1 MPAGRQLQRPGPN
14 LGQIA
19 IGDVKHLQVLVDIVG
34 DIQVVAVQAVGG
46 SPRHA
51 AQRRSTS
58 PLLERCFDDGR
69 LALNNN
75 LAAPALRCV
84 AIGRQNDLLAG
95 SDTGGHR
102 EWARPQL
109 YLTDLLVRTGD
120 QPARRIAELLP
131 WNWQPADPRPC
142 PRLTG
147 AFIERLRRRGW
158 PRWCEKAPLFGD
170 RFDGSS

>member
-58 PLLERCFDDGR
+58 PVLERCFDDGR
-69 LALNNN
+69 LALDNN

-102 EWARPQL
+102 VMYSLIETAELNGLDRSSTSPTRLFAPAITQPG
-109 YLTDLLVRTGD
+109 VSPNCFPGTGSLPT
-120 QPARRIAELLP
+120 PARA
-131 WNWQPADPRPC
+131 PA
-142 PRLTG
+142 
-147 AFIERLRRRGW
+147 
-158 PRWCEKAPLFGD
+158 
-170 RFDGSS
+170 

>member
-58 PLLERCFDDGR
+58 PVLERCFDDGR
-69 LALNNN
+69 LALDNN

-102 EWARPQL
+102 VMYSLIETAELNGLDHSSTSPTCLFAPAIIQPG
-109 YLTDLLVRTGD
+109 VSPNCFPGTGSLPT
-120 QPARRIAELLP
+120 PARA
-131 WNWQPADPRPC
+131 PA
-142 PRLTG
+142 
-147 AFIERLRRRGW
+147 
-158 PRWCEKAPLFGD
+158 
-170 RFDGSS
+170 